1 MLLTRDKLYSYNSY
15 EKFRN
20 STNESLNKVRNSLS
34 CQDNFDI
41 FLSHSYDDRDYILN
55 LFLLLEETYD
65 FNVYV
70 DWIVDKTLNRGNVN
84 TTTAEIIRRRM
95 KQSKCLIYATSENS
109 TNSKWM
115 PWELGYFD
123 GYKGKVAILPI
134 VNDNQYEYQGQE
146 YLSLYPYIDKA
157 PSTKS
162 KDEELWINKNNSSI
176 LLKKWINS

>member
-1 MLLTRDKLYSYNSY
+1 MLLTKDKLYSYNSF

-20 STNESLNKVRNSLS
+20 STNESLNNIRNHLS
-34 CQDNFDI
+34 GQDDFDI

-55 LFLLLEETYD
+55 LFSLLKTYN
-65 FNVYV
+65 FKVYV

-84 TTTAEIIRRRM
+84 ITTAEIIRSRM
-95 KQSKCLIYATSENS
+95 KQSKCLIYATSDNS

-134 VNDNQYEYQGQE
+134 VSDNQYEYQGQE

-157 PSTKS
+157 SSTKS
-162 KDEELWINKNNSSI
+162 KDEELWVNEDNTSV